1 MGQRKPAHESWE
13 GFIEQR
19 IQDAQSEGEFDNL
32 SGHGKPISGI
42 EKPLESDWWLKDKLK
57 REQLSIVPPL
67 IEARRD
73 IEQTLNEIQTLA
85 NEDFVRAELEKLN
98 QRVLQAIQSPSPSPS
113 IVVLPVNIE
122 REIARWKESKN
133 ASTQSP

>member
-1 MGQRKPAHESWE
+1 MGERKSAHESWE

-19 IQDAQSEGEFDNL
+19 IQDAQNEGEFDNL
-32 SGHGKPISGI
+32 HGQGKPIPGI
-42 EKPLESDWWLKDKLK
+42 EKALDSDWWLKDKLK

-73 IEQTLNEIQTLA
+73 IEQTLNEIKSLA
-85 NEDFVRAELEKLN
+85 NEDFVRTELEKLN
-98 QRVLQAIQSPSPSPS
+98 QRVLQAIQSPSPSPP

-122 REIARWKESKN
+122 REIALWKESKN
-133 ASTQSP
+133 AGTPSP

>member
-1 MGQRKPAHESWE
+1 MGERKPAHQPWE

-32 SGHGKPISGI
+32 SGHGKPISGV
-42 EKPLESDWWLKDKLK
+42 EKVLESDWWLKDKLK

-67 IEARRD
+67 IDARRD
-73 IEQTLNEIQTLA
+73 IEQTLNEIKTLA

-98 QRVLQAIQSPSPSPS
+98 QRVLQAIQSPSPSPP
-113 IVVLPVNIE
+113 IVVVPVNIE

-133 ASTQSP
+133 SGAQST